1 MDAAD
6 FVKDI
11 AYALRDLGA
20 NVVDGGDYIF
30 LPDTA
35 RQLRIFFNPEKLT
48 FFMTR
53 IEPGRTERQYLHSRP
68 HTMPF
73 HVRTVDFLCRTF
85 MYIYECETLGP
96 TKAGF
101 RKAWRYGQL
110 ADGKEELERLIDANV
125 ERILQEQIELHRIK
139 REIAKQQL
147 VSPALAW
154 GTGQR
159 NGPYRISESH
169 NQ

>member
-1 MDAAD
+1 MEMAD
-6 FVKDI
+6 FVQDI

-20 NVVDGGDYIF
+20 NVVNGGDYIF

-35 RQLRIFFNPEKLT
+35 GQLRIFFDVERLT

-53 IEPGRTERQYLHSRP
+53 IELGRTERQYLRSRP
-68 HTMPF
+68 GRLPF

-110 ADGKEELERLIDANV
+110 ADGEEELKRLIDANV
-125 ERILQEQIELHRIK
+125 EKILQEQIELRRIK
-139 REIAKQQL
+139 REIAKQQR
-147 VSPALAW
+147 VSPALAF
-154 GTGQR
+154 GTSQR
-159 NGPYRISESH
+159 NGPYRIAESP
-169 NQ
+169 NR